1 MYYFKF
7 NIGDYHKKAGRLS
20 MLEHGAYT
28 LLIHSCYDR
37 ERFPTEEE
45 ALDWCWARTDEEIQ
59 AVKFVLRKFFDNQD
73 GRYVQARIQDEIDA
87 YHGRQETNRAIALER
102 EARKRTN
109 RDEKSTKRE
118 RSVQDRTPNQE
129 PLTKNQEPNSID
141 RFAEFWNL
149 YPRKIG
155 KPKAHASWKAAT
167 KLSESKQQE
176 VLDGLKKHLPSLNG
190 KEQQFIP
197 HPTTWLNQ
205 HRWADPVE
213 ITKQL
218 ASRLMIPEVIL

>member
-1 MYYFKF
+1 MMYYFKF

-59 AVKFVLRKFFDNQD
+59 AVKFVLRKFFEVKE

-102 EARKRTN
+102 EARKRTK
-109 RDEKSTKRE
+109 RAEESTKRE

-129 PLTKNQEPNSID
+129 PRTNNQEPKRG
-141 RFAEFWNL
+141 RFAPPSVTEVAEYIREKNYSVDAQQFVDFYSAKGWMVGSN
-149 YPRKIG
+149 KM
-155 KPKAHASWKAAT
+155 KDWKASVRTWVNRDRNTNQKTAIT
-167 KLSESKQQE
+167 E
-176 VLDGLKKHLPSLNG
+176 VWKNA
-190 KEQQFIP
+190 I
-197 HPTTWLNQ
+197 
-205 HRWADPVE
+205 
-213 ITKQL
+213 
-218 ASRLMIPEVIL
+218 